1 MHSMVTAAQIR
12 AARALLGWSQQ
23 MLADKAIVS
32 VNAVNRLEREL
43 VDTKVSTLSSVER
56 ALLKAGIEFVSP
68 TGEKGEGVRFARSER
83 GST

>member
-1 MHSMVTAAQIR
+1 MRSMVTAAQIR

-43 VDTKVSTLSSVER
+43 VDTKVSTLAAVER
-56 ALLKAGIEFVSP
+56 ALLKAGVDFISP
-68 TGEKGEGVRFARSER
+68 ASEKGEGVRFARSER
-83 GST
+83 